1 MERNNTTPSLS
12 EVASVL
18 GSWMVGGGIL
28 TMMLFPFMVPILL
41 LTVAFALPL
50 LAPLL
55 VLAILAAPVL
65 IVRAAIR
72 AVRRA
77 RGRRSQ
83 ASPAGLQQPGAQNE
97 PVTASDQVTAY

>member
-1 MERNNTTPSLS
+1 
-12 EVASVL
+12 
-18 GSWMVGGGIL
+18 MVGAGIL

-41 LTVAFALPL
+41 LTAAAVLPL

-65 IVRAAIR
+65 IARAATR

-83 ASPAGLQQPGAQNE
+83 ASATGHPQPGGQNRALALG
-97 PVTASDQVTAY
+97 PSGTHAADG